1 LYPLTIGLVIETK
14 ELWDE
19 VHSTLQELSVRIVIE
34 QHELGDLAEFLGRVE
49 RLRPEVMIL
58 EVLKLRE
65 PMEHVV
71 ARIKAGSMDPMVIAL
86 HNTGE
91 PELILRALRAGA
103 HEFLHPPLKA
113 NLQQALE
120 RKSLEQKKTR
130 EHLRQKGKVLG
141 FLSAKGG
148 CGATTIACHTAA
160 ELGRQGM
167 RVLLADMDFE
177 AGMIRF
183 LMKTKSPYSVL
194 DALNHL
200 HRLDQSYWNALISNG
215 LPGLEIIASPEALP
229 SKQQPNQEQMQH
241 ILTFCRGQYDV
252 SIVDLGRGLSL
263 TTMNALDE
271 IDETYLITTLD
282 VPALHR
288 SKQIIQALSS
298 LGYGRERLRLVLNRM
313 PQRLDITPD
322 ELENMMSLP
331 VFATLP
337 NDYPSLYEAYSKGSL
352 LAANSRLSKE
362 LNSMAIKVAGIQK
375 EKSEKKRFFTLR
387 LRDQTNAH

>member
-1 LYPLTIGLVIETK
+1 VYPLTIGLVIETK
-14 ELWDE
+14 ELWDA
-19 VHSTLQELSVRIVIE
+19 VHSTLQELPVRIVIE
-34 QHELGDLAEFLGRVE
+34 QHELGDLAEFLDRVE

-58 EVLKLRE
+58 EVMKLRE

-71 ARIKAGSMDPMVIAL
+71 ARIKTGSMDPMVIAL

-91 PELILRALRAGA
+91 PELILSALRAGA

-120 RKSLEQKKTR
+120 RKSLEQKKTKER
-130 EHLRQKGKVLG
+130 LRQKGKVIG

-160 ELGRQGM
+160 ELGRHGNH
-167 RVLLADMDFE
+167 VLLADMDLD

-183 LMKTKSPYSVL
+183 LMKTKSSYSVL
-194 DALNHL
+194 DALNNL

-215 LPGLEIIASPEALP
+215 LPGLEIIAAPQVLV
-229 SKQQPNQEQMQH
+229 SKQQPNQEQMQNM
-241 ILTFCRGQYDV
+241 LTFVRGQYDF
-252 SIVDLGRGLSL
+252 SIVDLGRSL
-263 TTMNALDE
+263 NLTVMNALDE

-288 SKQIIQALSS
+288 SKQIIQTLSS
-298 LGYGRERLRLVLNRM
+298 IGYGRERLRLVLNRM

-322 ELENMMSLP
+322 ELEKMMSLP

-337 NDYPSLYEAYSKGSL
+337 NDYPSLYEAYSDGSL
-352 LAANSRLSKE
+352 LPANSRLGKE
-362 LNSMAIKVAGIQK
+362 LNRMAIKVAGIQK
-375 EKSEKKRFFTLR
+375 EKGEKKRFSLFG
-387 LRDQTNAH
+387 

>member
-1 LYPLTIGLVIETK
+1 
-14 ELWDE
+14 
-19 VHSTLQELSVRIVIE
+19 
-34 QHELGDLAEFLGRVE
+34 
-49 RLRPEVMIL
+49 
-58 EVLKLRE
+58 
-65 PMEHVV
+65 
-71 ARIKAGSMDPMVIAL
+71 
-86 HNTGE
+86 
-91 PELILRALRAGA
+91 
-103 HEFLHPPLKA
+103 
-113 NLQQALE
+113 
-120 RKSLEQKKTR
+120 
-130 EHLRQKGKVLG
+130 
-141 FLSAKGG
+141 
-148 CGATTIACHTAA
+148 
-160 ELGRQGM
+160 M
-167 RVLLADMDFE
+167 RVLLADIDFE
-177 AGMIRF
+177 SCMIRF

-241 ILTFCRGQYDV
+241 ILTFCRGQYDL

-337 NDYPSLYEAYSKGSL
+337 NDYPSLYESYSEGSL
-352 LAANSRLSKE
+352 LPPSSRLGKE
-362 LNSMAIKVAGIQK
+362 LSRMAIKIAGITE
-375 EKSEKKRFFTLR
+375 EKSKRKFSFFG
-387 LRDQTNAH
+387 

>member
-1 LYPLTIGLVIETK
+1 VYPLTIGLVIETK
-14 ELWDE
+14 ELWDA
-19 VHSTLQELSVRIVIE
+19 VHSTLQELPVRIVIE
-34 QHELGDLAEFLGRVE
+34 QHELGDLAEFLDRVE

-58 EVLKLRE
+58 EVMKLRE

-71 ARIKAGSMDPMVIAL
+71 ARIKTGSMDPMVIAL

-91 PELILRALRAGA
+91 PELILSALRAGA

-120 RKSLEQKKTR
+120 RKSLEQKKTKER
-130 EHLRQKGKVLG
+130 LRQKGKVIG

-160 ELGRQGM
+160 ELGRHGNH
-167 RVLLADMDFE
+167 VLLADMDLD

-194 DALNHL
+194 DALNNL

-215 LPGLEIIASPEALP
+215 LPGLEIIAAPQVLV
-229 SKQQPNQEQMQH
+229 SKQQPNQEQMQNM
-241 ILTFCRGQYDV
+241 LTFVRGQYDF
-252 SIVDLGRGLSL
+252 SIVDLGRSL
-263 TTMNALDE
+263 NLTVMNALDE

-288 SKQIIQALSS
+288 SKQIIQTLSS
-298 LGYGRERLRLVLNRM
+298 IGYGRERLRLVLNRM

-322 ELENMMSLP
+322 ELEKMMSLP

-337 NDYPSLYEAYSKGSL
+337 NDYPSLYEAYSDGSL
-352 LAANSRLSKE
+352 LPANSRLGKE
-362 LNSMAIKVAGIQK
+362 LNRMAIKVAGIQK
-375 EKSEKKRFFTLR
+375 EKGEKKRFSLFG
-387 LRDQTNAH
+387 

>member
-1 LYPLTIGLVIETK
+1 MYPLTIGLVIETK

-19 VHSTLQELSVRIVIE
+19 VHSKLQELPVRIVIE
-34 QHELGDLAEFLGRVE
+34 QHELGDLAEFLDRVE

-58 EVLKLRE
+58 EVMKLRE

-91 PELILRALRAGA
+91 PQLILSALRAGA

-113 NLQQALE
+113 NFQRALE
-120 RKSLEQKKTR
+120 RKSLEQKKTKER
-130 EHLRQKGKVLG
+130 LPPKGKVIG

-160 ELGRQGM
+160 ELGRQGKH
-167 RVLLADMDFE
+167 VLLADMDLD
-177 AGMIRF
+177 AGIIRF

-194 DALNHL
+194 DALNNL

-215 LPGLEIIASPEALP
+215 LPGLEIISAPQALV
-229 SKQQPNQEQMQH
+229 SKQQPNQEQMQNM
-241 ILTFCRGQYDV
+241 LTFVRGQYDF
-252 SIVDLGRGLSL
+252 SIVDLGRSL
-263 TTMNALDE
+263 NLTAMNALDE
-271 IDETYLITTLD
+271 IDETYLITTVD

-288 SKQIIQALSS
+288 SKQIIQTLSS
-298 LGYGRERLRLVLNRM
+298 VGYGRERLRLVLNRM

-322 ELENMMSLP
+322 ELEKMMSLP

-337 NDYPSLYEAYSKGSL
+337 SDYPSLYEAYSDGSL
-352 LAANSRLSKE
+352 LPANRRLGKE
-362 LNSMAIKVAGIQK
+362 LNRMAIKVAGIQK
-375 EKSEKKRFFTLR
+375 EKGEKKRFSPFG
-387 LRDQTNAH
+387 

>member
-1 LYPLTIGLVIETK
+1 VYPLTIGLVIETK

-19 VHSTLQELSVRIVIE
+19 VHSTLQELPVRIVIE
-34 QHELGDLAEFLGRVE
+34 QHELGDLAEFLDRVE

-58 EVLKLRE
+58 EVMKLRE
-65 PMEHVV
+65 PMEHIV
-71 ARIKAGSMDPMVIAL
+71 ARIKAGSLDPMVIAL
-86 HNTGE
+86 HNTAE

-120 RKSLEQKKTR
+120 RKSIEQNKTKER
-130 EHLRQKGKVLG
+130 RRQKGKVIG

-160 ELGRQGM
+160 ELGRQGKH
-167 RVLLADMDFE
+167 VLLADMDLD

-194 DALNHL
+194 DALDNL
-200 HRLDQSYWNALISNG
+200 HRLDHSYWNALISNG
-215 LPGLEIIASPEALP
+215 LPGLEVISAPQGLV
-229 SKQQPNQEQMQH
+229 SKQQPNQEQMQNM
-241 ILTFCRGQYDV
+241 LTFCRGQYDF
-252 SIVDLGRGLSL
+252 SIVDLGRSLNL

-282 VPALHR
+282 VPALYR
-288 SKQIIQALSS
+288 SKQIIQTLSS
-298 LGYGRERLRLVLNRM
+298 VGYGRERLRLVLNRM
-313 PQRLDITPD
+313 PQQLDITPD
-322 ELENMMSLP
+322 ELEKMMSLP

-337 NDYPSLYEAYSKGSL
+337 NDYPSLYEAYSDGSL
-352 LAANSRLSKE
+352 LPANSRLGKE
-362 LNSMAIKVAGIQK
+362 LNRMAIKVAGIQK
-375 EKSEKKRFFTLR
+375 EKGEKKKFSPLG
-387 LRDQTNAH
+387 

>member
-1 LYPLTIGLVIETK
+1 MYPLTIGLVIETR

-19 VHSTLQELSVRIVIE
+19 VHSALQELPVRMVIE
-34 QHELGDLAEFLGRVE
+34 QHELGDLAEFLDRVE
-49 RLRPEVMIL
+49 RLRPQVMIL
-58 EVLKLRE
+58 EVMKLRE

-91 PELILRALRAGA
+91 PELILSALRAGA
-103 HEFLHPPLKA
+103 HEFLHPPVKA

-120 RKSLEQKKTR
+120 RKSVEQNKTKER
-130 EHLRQKGKVLG
+130 LRQKGKVIG

-160 ELGRQGM
+160 ELGRQGKH
-167 RVLLADMDFE
+167 VLLADMDLD
-177 AGMIRF
+177 AGIIRF

-194 DALNHL
+194 DALNNL

-215 LPGLEIIASPEALP
+215 LPGLEIISAPQALV
-229 SKQQPNQEQMQH
+229 SKQQPNQEQMQNM
-241 ILTFCRGQYDV
+241 LTFVRGQYDF
-252 SIVDLGRGLSL
+252 SIVDLGRSL
-263 TTMNALDE
+263 NLTAMNALDE
-271 IDETYLITTLD
+271 IDETYLITTVD

-288 SKQIIQALSS
+288 SKQIIQTLSS
-298 LGYGRERLRLVLNRM
+298 VGYGRERLRLVLNRM

-322 ELENMMSLP
+322 ELEKMMSLP

-337 NDYPSLYEAYSKGSL
+337 SDYPSLYEAYSDGSL
-352 LAANSRLSKE
+352 LPANSRLGKE
-362 LNSMAIKVAGIQK
+362 LNRMAIKVAGIEK
-375 EKSEKKRFFTLR
+375 EKGEKKRLSLFG
-387 LRDQTNAH
+387 